1 MFPKFEF
8 PVSLLLAA
16 APVLGGCSSISG
28 RYVGNP
34 SHGESVGGLPISIDR
49 GRFLKV
55 TYSTATYGVLTAKKT
70 VVTEGVG
77 DNQKETITQDSE
89 IGGTYERSEVH
100 TEVVRVP
107 EIYAIDVARPFA
119 GSIDYE
125 IEMAPGLAYPSRL
138 KGKVEDKT
146 LEILRDALA
155 QVLDHLKAAA
165 GAPTAGKVP
174 EEAQTVRL
182 KETTDR
188 VEVRDRATRAPVTA
202 HTPWRP

>member
-77 DNQKETITQDSE
+77 DNQKETITQDTQV
-89 IGGTYERSEVH
+89 GATYERAEVN
-100 TEVVRVP
+100 TEIVRVP
-107 EIYAIDVARPFA
+107 EVYAIDLSRPFA
-119 GSIDYE
+119 GSIDYG
-125 IEMAPGLAYPSRL
+125 IEFADGRTYPTRLA
-138 KGKVEDKT
+138 GKVEDKT
-146 LEILRDALA
+146 LEVVTDTLVK
-155 QVLDHLKAAA
+155 VLDQLKAAA
-165 GAPTAGKVP
+165 GAPTAGKVA
-174 EEAQTVRL
+174 EEAQVVRL
-182 KETTDR
+182 KETIDR
-188 VEVRDRATRAPVTA
+188 VEIRDLATMELITTFKP
-202 HTPWRP
+202 

>member
-1 MFPKFEF
+1 T
-8 PVSLLLAA
+8 
-16 APVLGGCSSISG
+16 C
-28 RYVGNP
+28 
-34 SHGESVGGLPISIDR
+34 
-49 GRFLKV
+49 
-55 TYSTATYGVLTAKKT
+55 STATYGVLTARKT

-77 DNQKETITQDSE
+77 DNQKETITQDTQV
-89 IGGTYERSEVH
+89 GGTYERTEVH

-155 QVLDHLKAAA
+155 QVLDQLKGAA
-165 GAPTAGKVP
+165 GAPTAGKVA
-174 EEAQTVRL
+174 EEAQVVRL
-182 KETTDR
+182 KEAIDR
-188 VEVRDRATRAPVTA
+188 VEIRDLATLELITTFKP
-202 HTPWRP
+202 

>member
-1 MFPKFEF
+1 MFLRSGF

-16 APVLGGCSSISG
+16 TCVLAGCSSISG
-28 RYVGNP
+28 RFVGSP
-34 SHGESVGGLPISIDR
+34 RHGESVGGLPISIDR

-77 DNQKETITQDSE
+77 DNQKETITQDTQV
-89 IGGTYERSEVH
+89 GGTYERAEVH
-100 TEVVRVP
+100 TEIVRVP

-125 IEMAPGLAYPSRL
+125 IEFAQDLAYPSRL

-155 QVLDHLKAAA
+155 NALDHLKAAA
-165 GAPTAGKVP
+165 GAPTAGKAA
-174 EEAQTVRL
+174 EEAQVVRL
-182 KETTDR
+182 KETIDR
-188 VEVRDRATRAPVTA
+188 VEIRDIATLELITTFKP
-202 HTPWRP
+202 